1 MFLKKI
7 EIKNFR
13 LWKDT
18 SIELEQ
24 QSTMIVGKNNC
35 GKTSFMDLMQLLVKN
50 KNPKFDDYPLQNRKA
65 LYQKIID
72 YMAAR
77 CSYKDLEDEFLL
89 PIVNLHIDYSL
100 ERVYLH
106 LA

>member
-1 MFLKKI
+1 MFLKKN

-89 PIVNLHIDYSL
+89 PIINLHI
-100 ERVYLH
+100 EK
-106 LA
+106 